1 MSESFYQ
8 KNKLLLYGMGALV
21 IGGAFYFLS
30 QDEKV
35 KVYDPK
41 VHTIEQLRRIIDEIF
56 IECSTLYCQKLRLI
70 REQKKDNEFK
80 G

>member
-41 VHTIEQLRRIIDEIF
+41 VHTIE
-56 IECSTLYCQKLRLI
+56 
-70 REQKKDNEFK
+70 
-80 G
+80 